1 MKHGQ
6 WRLLIFLFFL
16 FLFFG
21 FVFFCFFLVCLSN
34 IKKNTL
40 VILIVLNS
48 KWCELLFIRVLSEE
62 TVMKALL
69 CTDVQIKFRVEVL
82 M

>member
-21 FVFFCFFLVCLSN
+21 FVFFDVFDKP
-34 IKKNTL
+34 KKNTL

-69 CTDVQIKFRVEVL
+69 CTDVQIVL
-82 M
+82 K